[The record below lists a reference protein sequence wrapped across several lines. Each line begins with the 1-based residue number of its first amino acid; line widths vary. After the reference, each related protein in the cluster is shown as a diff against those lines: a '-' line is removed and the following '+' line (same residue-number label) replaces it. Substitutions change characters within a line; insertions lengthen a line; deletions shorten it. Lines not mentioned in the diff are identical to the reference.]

1 MLATVAFLWGAVG
14 LCAAFPASGYR
25 AGPEID
31 LGYEIHRAT
40 VSNDTPAIYSF
51 LNIRYAAPPLDRLR
65 FAPPAAPTTNRS
77 AVRDGADDVICPQAS
92 PAWLDTAVEFIQ
104 GASFANVTP
113 IDYSKA
119 AVSALTPGT
128 TEDCLF
134 LDVRVPEAVFNARGT
149 GKGAAVVVWIHGGG
163 YIQGYKSQEGSGR
176 GLILASEQYNE
187 TGIVYVA
194 INYRLGLFGWS
205 SGPTFEAQGQA
216 NLGLLDQRFAL
227 DWIQKHI
234 HLFGGD
240 PARVTVLAESAGAG
254 SVLAHLTSHAG
265 GRGPLPFSKAILQS
279 PWMLPFPDRSQ
290 QEDLF
295 QSVLRAANVTSFV
308 ALQRASS
315 QALIEANNVVGTRA
329 SYGTFAFGPV
339 IDGDTGYLPGPPA
352 VLLQEGRFHSSV
364 QLMVSYNLNEG
375 ILFASPFV
383 TDSSAFEAF
392 ITDLFPK
399 GLSSTFDRIAT
410 TLYPPPPSTPTT
422 NRAADANST
431 AAYATQPE
439 RVAAAYG
446 DLVIR
451 CNAMYL
457 LNAYPGNSYAY
468 RFGVPPGWHSND
480 EPYTFYEADSS
491 SSSKLDP
498 NVAQPLQGYLTHFAV
513 HGDPNAVGLPLFRP
527 YDRTTATVQE
537 LDRTYIGPLKSDI
550 SAAVC
555 KQWLEAGNARSHRLG

>member
-1 MLATVAFLWGAVG
+1 MLVAVALLWGAVG
-14 LCAAFPASGYR
+14 FCTALPESGYR

-31 LGYEIHRAT
+31 LGYEIHRAI
-40 VSNDTPAIYSF
+40 VSNETPAIYSF
-51 LNIRYAAPPLDRLR
+51 LNIRYAAPPLDTLR

-77 AVRDGADDVICPQAS
+77 AVLDGADDIICPQTS

-104 GASFANVTP
+104 GVSFVNVTP

-119 AVSALTPGT
+119 AVPALTPGT

-134 LDVRVPEAVFNARGT
+134 LDVRVSETVFNARKT
-149 GKGAAVVVWIHGGG
+149 GKGAPVVVWIHGGG

-205 SGPTFEAQGQA
+205 SGPTFGAQGQA
-216 NLGLLDQRFAL
+216 NLGLLDQHFAL
-227 DWIQKHI
+227 DWIQKYI
-234 HLFGGD
+234 HFFGGD
-240 PARVTVLAESAGAG
+240 PTRITVLAESAGSG
-254 SVLAHLTSHAG
+254 SVLAHLTSYAG

-279 PWMLPFPDRSQ
+279 PWMLPFPDRRQ
-290 QEDLF
+290 QENLF
-295 QSVLRAANVTSFV
+295 QSVLRAANVTSFD

-315 QALIEANNVVGTRA
+315 QVLMEANNVIGTRA
-329 SYGTFAFGPV
+329 PYGTFAFGPV
-339 IDGDTGYLPGPPA
+339 IDGSTGYLPGPPGI
-352 VLLQEGRFHSSV
+352 LLQEGRFHSSV
-364 QLMVSYNLNEG
+364 QPMVSYNLNEG

-383 TDSSAFEAF
+383 TNSSAFEAF
-392 ITDLFPK
+392 IVDLFPES
-399 GLSSTFDRIAT
+399 LSATVDRIAT
-410 TLYPPPPSTPTT
+410 TLYPPPTPNGTA
-422 NRAADANST
+422 NANS
-431 AAYATQPE
+431 ALGYATQPE
-439 RVAAAYG
+439 RVAAAFG

-457 LNAYPGNSYAY
+457 LNAYPQNSYAY

-498 NVAQPLQGYLTHFAV
+498 KVAQALQGYLTRFAV
-513 HGDPNAVGLPLFRP
+513 HGDPNAVGLPPFRP

-550 SAAVC
+550 SALVC
-555 KQWLEAGNARSHRLG
+555 KRWLEAWKTGGHRLD